1 MTPHAM
7 QRRLANAVDTPAK
20 AAIRTDA
27 AHAKPGLPQHEA
39 EAAPLTLAL
48 RAGQVLHEAGAF
60 TDDVWRVDSGA
71 LRLDLVGEGSEH
83 FVMLALQGDHLGV
96 EAHCGLPT
104 LYRATAVTACVLR
117 RLGAYSEPAQREVI
131 SGALVQQWC
140 RAADQ
145 MALRTGSAGERVR
158 RLLLLLAGGGRL
170 SNDGWTAIELPC
182 LADIAAIVDIAPETG
197 SRILSHWRRQGLLQ
211 SDGAGAARLHGRRL
225 AASAISTG
233 IMGSKVRED
242 AAPGRS
248 APLVR
253 SRS

>member
-1 MTPHAM
+1 M
-7 QRRLANAVDTPAK
+7 
-20 AAIRTDA
+20 
-27 AHAKPGLPQHEA
+27 
-39 EAAPLTLAL
+39 
-48 RAGQVLHEAGAF
+48 LHEAGAF
-60 TDDVWRVDSGA
+60 TEDVWHVDSGA

-83 FVMLALQGDHLGV
+83 FVMLALKGDHLGV

-117 RLGAYSEPAQREVI
+117 RLGADSEPAQREVI
-131 SGALVQQWC
+131 SGALIQQWC

-158 RLLLLLAGGGRL
+158 RLLLLLTGGGHL
-170 SNDGWTAIELPC
+170 SSDGWTAIELPC
-182 LADIAAIVDIAPETG
+182 LTDIAAIVDIAPETG

-211 SDGAGAARLHGRRL
+211 GQGASAARLDGRHL
-225 AASAISTG
+225 ASSAISTG
-233 IMGSKVRED
+233 ITRSKVLQGG
-242 AAPGRS
+242 APGRS